1 MERDR
6 SLSSET
12 SKNDPEN
19 PKVFEWE
26 DFEEELA
33 RLWSLSA
40 ALKEAKEK
48 KQSLEQKLGPLIQV
62 GF

>member
-1 MERDR
+1 MEQDR
-6 SLSSET
+6 ALHSEPKK
-12 SKNDPEN
+12 SDPEN
-19 PKVFEWE
+19 PKVIEWE

-40 ALKEAKEK
+40 ALTGAKEK
-48 KQSLEQKLGPLIQV
+48 KQSLQQRLEALVQV

>member
-1 MERDR
+1 MEQDR
-6 SLSSET
+6 ALHSEPKK
-12 SKNDPEN
+12 SDPEN
-19 PKVFEWE
+19 LKVIEWE

-40 ALKEAKEK
+40 ALTEAKEK
-48 KQSLEQKLGPLIQV
+48 KQSLQKGLEALMQV

>member
-12 SKNDPEN
+12 SKSDPEN

-48 KQSLEQKLGPLIQV
+48 KQNLEQKLGPLIQV